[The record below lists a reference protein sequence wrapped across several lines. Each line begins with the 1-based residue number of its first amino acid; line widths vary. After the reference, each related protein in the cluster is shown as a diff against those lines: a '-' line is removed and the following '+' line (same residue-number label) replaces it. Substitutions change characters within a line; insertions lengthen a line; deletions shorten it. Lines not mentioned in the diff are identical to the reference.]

1 METGIGRRV
10 FVGSVVA
17 GLPLLASSTAGAAR
31 VGWQAAHVHP
41 EGAAADPVLE
51 HIVQQM
57 TSAHNALRRQPKG
70 EHVRAFAAQL
80 RTLAVYGHSTDL
92 DAKVRTATAQ
102 LIERDGRDAVLYT
115 EINPERMRAELQRY
129 RAQPD
134 ERLLNRALTLDYA
147 SRNAALNDV
156 LAAGVVAR
164 FERMAAVLERVAS
177 EIDLRAG
184 TTVRVSRQDSEFW
197 EGYCRALWSHIQETQ
212 FLTALHCAVVAIPVI
227 GVAFV
232 PLCSAYALAMLML
245 GLVYGANCW
254 NVIP

>member
-31 VGWQAAHVHP
+31 AGWQAAHVHS
-41 EGAAADPVLE
+41 EGSADPVLE
-51 HIVQQM
+51 HLVRQLA
-57 TSAHNALRRQPKG
+57 SAHNELRRQPQG

-80 RTLAVYGHSTDL
+80 RTFAVYGRSIDL
-92 DAKVRTATAQ
+92 DPKVKKAMAQ
-102 LIERDGRDAVLYT
+102 LIEREGRERVLYT
-115 EINPERMRAELQRY
+115 ESNREQVRAELKRY
-129 RAQPD
+129 GAQPD
-134 ERLLNRALTLDYA
+134 ERLLNRALNLDYA
-147 SRNAALNDV
+147 ARTAVLDGV
-156 LAAGVVAR
+156 LASGVLAH
-164 FERMAAVLERVAS
+164 LERTAAA
-177 EIDLRAG
+177 IDRLAVELDRRSGAV
-184 TTVRVSRQDSEFW
+184 VRVSRQDSEFW

-212 FLTALHCAVVAIPVI
+212 FLTALHCAVVAVPII

-254 NVIP
+254 NVLP